1 MNLVFRLTKIQKY
14 EGTICLFGKLKL
26 TQCRVMSIT
35 GASSRFCEGAFLK
48 MLQDSKAPYFEKS
61 MTDVMLRRSES
72 VKIPKEFTRTY
83 DDIFHTPELFLTGPS
98 GHSRPVM
105 LKVRSYDRV
114 YLNRGW
120 VEFVKENGFQVG
132 DHILF
137 WMVKKATFRVFLY
150 SQPEKKAISSK
161 DEEESG
167 RDNNATLSGISSKDE
182 KDCVLG
188 HNGAIENVKFSEPL
202 YSKVYHWHVKQETI
216 VPKCETNL
224 NPAETPA
231 QLRHCDSPG
240 IAEVV
245 AVKKSSPTL
254 RGKELAK
261 HPGLASACSL
271 GPRFPHF
278 VRKLAKISV
287 LDSHDIRLELPF
299 PFVQEHGHKFH
310 AHVFLLG
317 PSGRSRPVSL
327 RVLANG
333 RHCRSRVQIR
343 EGWKSFVLE
352 NGFKLG
358 DQLLFYLVGRSKF
371 VVQFFPSV

>member
-1 MNLVFRLTKIQKY
+1 
-14 EGTICLFGKLKL
+14 
-26 TQCRVMSIT
+26 
-35 GASSRFCEGAFLK
+35 

-61 MTDVMLRRSES
+61 ITDVMLRRSES

-83 DDIFHTPELFLTGPS
+83 DDIFNTPELFLTGPS

-114 YLNRGW
+114 FLNRGW

-150 SQPEKKAISSK
+150 SQPEKKAISTK

-167 RDNNATLSGISSKDE
+167 RDNNTTLFGISSKDE

-202 YSKVYHWHVKQETI
+202 YSKVYHRHVKQETV

-224 NPAETPA
+224 NPAETPS
-231 QLRHCDSPG
+231 QQRHCGSPG

-245 AVKKSSPTL
+245 AVKKRCSIL
-254 RGKELAK
+254 GEKELVK
-261 HPGLASACSL
+261 HPGLASACSF
-271 GPRFPHF
+271 GPGFPHF
-278 VRKLAKISV
+278 VRKLAKIST
-287 LDSHDIRLELPF
+287 LDSKDIHLELPF
-299 PFVQEHGHKFH
+299 PFVQEHGHKFQ
-310 AHVFLLG
+310 ARVFLLG
-317 PSGRSRPVSL
+317 PSGCSRLVSL

-333 RHCRSRVQIR
+333 RRNRSRVQIR
-343 EGWKSFVLE
+343 KGWKSFVLE
-352 NGFKLG
+352 NGFKMG
-358 DQLLFYLVGRSKF
+358 DQLLFTLVGFSKF
-371 VVQFFPSV
+371 VVQLSPFV